1 MKKILLASMI
11 VLFCLH
17 GLVQAQGLR
26 HILPE
31 LMNHHELIK
40 AAEANRDAALSAREQ
55 ARGGWYPSVD
65 LLSEAGQE
73 DIRRTDHSDTSELRN
88 VQTLR
93 GSQLVTDFGRTSG
106 RIDRANEEAE
116 RARTELEQ
124 ARQDVLLDGIDAF
137 LQVVK
142 AREQLKYAIRSEENI
157 TKQTGMEET
166 LVEKGAGLSSDVLQ
180 IKSQLAGARARLVT
194 ARGELLLAQ
203 NRFRAVFKRTLT
215 DEEIA
220 GFTLPPK
227 AFAKIPM
234 TIGEATQKALVANPN
249 ILIAK
254 HHVQATEHDL
264 TVRKAAYYPTLNVVL
279 EGKRRE
285 NDDGASGIRREGRAG
300 VEFKYNLFNGGS
312 DMAAVRAGRS
322 AILRLKN
329 MERNTRDLVEEQV
342 ANAWQNLLISRE
354 NHKYLENQVVIVEAF
369 LNLAR
374 KERTLGTRS
383 LLDVLDGETNFI
395 NATSQAVAAR
405 IETYRAAYRLHYVMG
420 NLRMDLF

>member
-1 MKKILLASMI
+1 MKKIILASMLVFL
-11 VLFCLH
+11 VLP

-40 AAEANRDAALSAREQ
+40 AAEANRDAALSALEQ

-65 LLSEAGQE
+65 LSSEAGQE
-73 DIRRTDHSDTSELRN
+73 DIRRTDHSDTSDLRN
-88 VQTLR
+88 VQTIR

-106 RIDRANEEAE
+106 TVDRANEQAE
-116 RARTELEQ
+116 QAKTELEQ
-124 ARQDVLLDGIDAF
+124 ARQDVLLDGIGAF

-157 TKQTGMEET
+157 TRQTGMEET

-180 IKSQLAGARARLVT
+180 IKSQLAGARARLVM
-194 ARGELLLAQ
+194 AQGELLLAK
-203 NRFRAVFKRTLT
+203 NRFKAVFKRIPT
-215 DEEIA
+215 DEEVA
-220 GFTLPPK
+220 GFALPPK

-234 TIGEATQKALVANPN
+234 TIEEATQKALTSNPN
-249 ILIAK
+249 INIAK
-254 HHVQATEHDL
+254 HNIQASEHDL
-264 TVRKAAYYPTLNVVL
+264 TVRKAAYYPTLHVVL

-312 DMAAVRAGRS
+312 DMAAGRTGRS
-322 AILRLKN
+322 EILRLKN
-329 MERNTRDLVEEQV
+329 MEKNTRDLVEEQIS
-342 ANAWQNLLISRE
+342 NAWQNLLISRE
-354 NHKYLENQVVIVEAF
+354 NHKYLENQAVIVEAF

-374 KERTLGTRS
+374 KERKLGTRS
-383 LLDVLDGETNFI
+383 LLDVLDGEINFI
-395 NATSQAVAAR
+395 NATSQAVAAH
-405 IETYRAAYRLHYVMG
+405 IETYQAAYQLHYVMG